1 MTTHKEDPVKKLPFI
16 AIATVML
23 ISVMESEAVMRRLTP
38 THRDLEYAQIDGV
51 SLKLDI
57 YLPEKGDTAPPLMVW
72 IHGGGWRNGDKRMVN
87 RAVVRLSQAGY
98 AVASIN
104 YRLKDLTIHPNHI
117 HDCKAAVRWLRAHAS
132 EYGYD
137 PKRVAVGGGSAGG
150 HLSLLLGLSDGVDD
164 LEGSVG
170 GFPDESTSVLAIVD
184 LYGPADLPEMKKNST
199 RFQQRGGLSDER
211 LAHASPMTYLTPD
224 DPPVLILHGDKDKI
238 VPVAQS
244 QLLHE
249 AYQKAGLVSELH
261 VLKGAGHGGPVFS
274 DETRFRVIKEFLD
287 EHLM

>member
-1 MTTHKEDPVKKLPFI
+1 MKLLSVT
-16 AIATVML
+16 AITVALSM
-23 ISVMESEAVMRRLTP
+23 SVVASEAAMGLLTP
-38 THRDLEYAQIDGV
+38 THRDLEYAEIDGA

-57 YLPEKGDTAPPLMVW
+57 YMPKNVDGLPPLMVW

-104 YRLKDLTIHPNHI
+104 YRLKDLSIHPRHI

-150 HLSLLLGLSDGVDD
+150 HLSLLLGLSSGIED

-170 GFPDESTSVLAIVD
+170 NYPDESTSVLAIVD
-184 LYGPADLPEMKKNST
+184 LYGPADLPEMKKNSP
-199 RFQQRGGLSDER
+199 RFQQRSSLSNER
-211 LAHASPMTYLTPD
+211 LKHASPMTYLTPD
-224 DPPVLILHGDKDKI
+224 DPPVLMLHGDQDKL
-238 VPVAQS
+238 VPVGQS
-244 QLLHE
+244 KRLHE
-249 AYQKAGLVSELH
+249 ACQKAGLVSELH
-261 VLKGAGHGGPVFS
+261 VLEGAGHGGSVFS
-274 DETRFRVIKEFLD
+274 DEARYRIIKAFLD
-287 EHLM
+287 KHLM

>member
-1 MTTHKEDPVKKLPFI
+1 MNKLPFV

-23 ISVMESEAVMRRLTP
+23 ISVVESEAVMRRLTP
-38 THRDLEYAQIDGV
+38 THRDLEYAQVDGV

-57 YLPEKGDTAPPLMVW
+57 YLPEKKDPAPPLMIW

-104 YRLKDLTIHPNHI
+104 YRLKDLTIHPDHI

-150 HLSLLLGLSDGVDD
+150 HLSLLLGLSDGVED

-170 GFPDESTSVLAIVD
+170 DFPDESTSVLAIVD
-184 LYGPADLPEMKKNST
+184 LYGPTDFPEFKRSST
-199 RFQQRGGLSDER
+199 RFQQRGVMSDER

-244 QLLHE
+244 QLLHK

-261 VLKGAGHGGPVFS
+261 VLEGAGHGGPVFS